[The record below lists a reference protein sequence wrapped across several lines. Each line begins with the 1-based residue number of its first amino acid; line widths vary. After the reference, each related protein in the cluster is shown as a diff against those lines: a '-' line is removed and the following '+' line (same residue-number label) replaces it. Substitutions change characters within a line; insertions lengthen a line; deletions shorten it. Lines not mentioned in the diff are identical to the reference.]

1 MSAETGGEVAVE
13 EGVPRAAHPAA
24 SWNVGQVCAWL
35 GDLGLAAAVVAN
47 FRCEEI
53 NGKALLR
60 LTDAELKTDLG
71 VSLGVTRLNIAEKL
85 QELQSG
91 GARQYWE
98 RRVQYWETW
107 SSDIGGGGAGGGG
120 CCGSQVGHAYRRV
133 LCVFGT

>member
-13 EGVPRAAHPAA
+13 EGVPRAAHLAA

-71 VSLGVTRLNIAEKL
+71 VSLGARKNIAEKL

-91 GARQYWE
+91 RGAA
-98 RRVQYWETW
+98 VPGAPAASSIETAAT
-107 SSDIGGGGAGGGG
+107 IGGG
-120 CCGSQVGHAYRRV
+120 CCGSQVGHAYRRRV
-133 LCVFGT
+133 LRVFGT